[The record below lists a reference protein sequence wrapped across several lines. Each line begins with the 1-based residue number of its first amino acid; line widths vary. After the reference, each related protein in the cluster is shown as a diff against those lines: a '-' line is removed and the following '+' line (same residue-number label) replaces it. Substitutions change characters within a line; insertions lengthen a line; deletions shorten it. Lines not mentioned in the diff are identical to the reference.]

1 MSQDSYQPR
10 RKSIRFA
17 NGRTAQLLESVA
29 TASAQSVV
37 DWLELPSGRFSIVLH
52 GGSANMSESYQNRL
66 TILFRDSLV
75 RFAEDN
81 RALVADGGTDIGLV
95 QVVGNAYQAA
105 KASFPLLG
113 VAVSDAV
120 TYPGG
125 PPPSPDRWPLNPIH
139 THFVIVDAD
148 DFGIESHLLAGLA
161 HIGGN
166 PGVALAVNGGSITR
180 NEIEM
185 HARMGTPVITLK
197 GTGRYADE
205 LANAPEASLLRA
217 PFNMSSTR
225 LEIFDINAQPP
236 EKLYHLI
243 RSVLL
248 S

>member
-1 MSQDSYQPR
+1 MTHDAYQPR

-37 DWLELPSGRFSIVLH
+37 DWLELPSARFSIVLH
-52 GGSANMSESYQNRL
+52 GGAGDMSESYYKKL
-66 TILFRDSLV
+66 MLLLRDSLV

-81 RALVADGGTDIGLV
+81 RALVADGGTDTGLV
-95 QVVGNAYQAA
+95 QVMGEAYLAA
-105 KASFPLLG
+105 KATFSLVG
-113 VAVSDAV
+113 VVVSDAV

-125 PPPSPDRWPLNPIH
+125 PPPGPDRWALNPMH
-139 THFVIVDAD
+139 THFVIVNAD
-148 DFGIESHLLAGLA
+148 DFGFESHLLAGLA

-166 PGVALAVNGGSITR
+166 PGVALAVNGGAITR
-180 NEIEM
+180 SEIEL
-185 HARMGTPVITLK
+185 HARMGTPVIVLK
-197 GTGRYADE
+197 GTGRYADD
-205 LANAPEASLLRA
+205 LANAPEASLFRA

-225 LEIFDINAQPP
+225 LEIFDINAHPS

>member
-1 MSQDSYQPR
+1 MQDTYQPR

-29 TASAQSVV
+29 TASAQNVS
-37 DWLELPSGRFSIVLH
+37 DWLELPPSRFSIVMH
-52 GGSANMSESYQNRL
+52 GGAADMTDAY
-66 TILFRDSLV
+66 RDKMTTLLRESLV

-81 RALVADGGTDIGLV
+81 RALVADGATDTGLV
-95 QVVGNAYQAA
+95 RVMGDAYLHARG
-105 KASFPLLG
+105 SFPLIG
-113 VAVSDAV
+113 VAVSDVV

-125 PPPSPDRWPLNPIH
+125 PAPGPNRWPLNPVH
-139 THFVIVDAD
+139 THFVIVDAGE
-148 DFGIESHLLAGLA
+148 FGYESHLLAGLA

-166 PGVALAVNGGSITR
+166 PGVALAINGGDITR
-180 NEIEM
+180 SEVEL
-185 HARMGTPVITLK
+185 HARMGTPVIALK

-217 PFNMSSTR
+217 PFNMSATR
-225 LEIFDINAQPP
+225 LEIFDTDTQPP